1 MNLDEVELDGV
12 GDEYRAQQ
20 NQSDSKDGE
29 DDLPTITT
37 EPVGLRLIP
46 SFDQIKIK
54 SDLDGKSMQLQPSPK
69 KKTGNSV
76 EQRVAD
82 VRISESAMR
91 NNQVKGKSTRTIE
104 ELDEVDISKD
114 VNQNDRQRGT

>member
-37 EPVGLRLIP
+37 EPVGLRLVP

-54 SDLDGKSMQLQPSPK
+54 SDLDGKSMQLQLSPK
-69 KKTGNSV
+69 KKKGNSV

-91 NNQVKGKSTRTIE
+91 NNQVKGKSSRTIE

-114 VNQNDRQRGT
+114 VR